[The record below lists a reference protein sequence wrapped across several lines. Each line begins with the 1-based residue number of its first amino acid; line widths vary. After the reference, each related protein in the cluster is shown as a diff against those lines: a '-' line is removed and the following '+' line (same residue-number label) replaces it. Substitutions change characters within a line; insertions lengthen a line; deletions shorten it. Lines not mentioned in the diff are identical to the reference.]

1 MRAHSTTV
9 DPKCDILW
17 IPDVVLGAGEAMRR
31 REFIAFVGSTA
42 VAWPLTLRAQRPN
55 AVRVIGVLTGG
66 SGPDSTA
73 RLEVFLG
80 ALAQL
85 GWTENHN
92 VRLDIRRGG
101 GDIDDIRKYAA
112 ELAARTPDVIVT
124 IGGPATGE
132 LLQATH
138 TVPIVFTI
146 VPDPVASGFV
156 ASLSQPGGNATGFLQ
171 FEFRL
176 SGKWLEL
183 LKEIAPNVARAA
195 VLRDSAAP
203 AGLGQL
209 AAIQSGAPSL
219 GVELTPVDVQ
229 NADEIERDVT
239 AFARSSNSG
248 LVVTSSTSALV
259 NRKLIVSLAAR
270 LKLPAVYAQRE
281 FVTGGGL
288 ISYSA
293 DFSAQFR
300 AAAGYV
306 DRILKGEKP
315 ANLPVQAPT
324 KYELVI
330 NLKTANELGLSV
342 PQDLLIAAD
351 EVIE

>member
-1 MRAHSTTV
+1 MV
-9 DPKCDILW
+9 
-17 IPDVVLGAGEAMRR
+17 PDVVLGVGEAMRR
-31 REFIAFVGSTA
+31 REFIRLFGSIA
-42 VAWPLTLRAQRPN
+42 VAWPLAAGAQTSGP
-55 AVRVIGVLTGG
+55 VRLIGVLTGG

-73 RLEVFLG
+73 RLEVFLR

-156 ASLSQPGGNATGFLQ
+156 GSLSRPGGNATGFLQ
-171 FEFRL
+171 FEYRL

-183 LKEIAPNVARAA
+183 LKEIAPNVTRAA

-203 AGLGQL
+203 AGLGQF
-209 AAIQSGAPSL
+209 AAIQSGAPPL
-219 GVELTPVDVQ
+219 RVEVTPVDVQ
-229 NADEIERDVT
+229 NADEIESDVA

-248 LVVTSSTSALV
+248 LVVTSSTNALV

-281 FVTGGGL
+281 FVAGGGL

-293 DFSAQFR
+293 DFLAQFR

-315 ANLPVQAPT
+315 ADLPVQAPT

-330 NLKTANELGLSV
+330 NLNTAKALGLTV
-342 PQDLLIAAD
+342 PPSLIARAD

>member
-1 MRAHSTTV
+1 M
-9 DPKCDILW
+9 
-17 IPDVVLGAGEAMRR
+17 PDVVLGVGEAMRR
-31 REFIAFVGSTA
+31 REFIRLFGSIA
-42 VAWPLTLRAQRPN
+42 VAWPLAAGAQTSGP
-55 AVRVIGVLTGG
+55 VRLIGVLTGG
-66 SGPDSTA
+66 SGPNSTA
-73 RLEVFLG
+73 RLEVFLR

-156 ASLSQPGGNATGFLQ
+156 GSLSRPGGNATGFLQ
-171 FEFRL
+171 FEYRL

-183 LKEIAPNVARAA
+183 LKEIAPNVTRAA

-203 AGLGQL
+203 AGLGQF
-209 AAIQSGAPSL
+209 AAIQSGAPPL
-219 GVELTPVDVQ
+219 RVEVTPVDVQ
-229 NADEIERDVT
+229 NADEIESDVA

-248 LVVTSSTSALV
+248 LVVTSSTNALV

-281 FVTGGGL
+281 FVAGGGL

-293 DFSAQFR
+293 DFLAQFR

-315 ANLPVQAPT
+315 ADLPVQAPT

-330 NLKTANELGLSV
+330 NLNTAKALGLTV
-342 PQDLLIAAD
+342 PPSLIARAD

>member
-1 MRAHSTTV
+1 
-9 DPKCDILW
+9 
-17 IPDVVLGAGEAMRR
+17 MRR
-31 REFIAFVGSTA
+31 RDFITLVGSFA
-42 VAWPLTLRAQRPN
+42 AEWPYAAHAQHPTS
-55 AVRVIGVLTGG
+55 VRVIGVLTGG

-73 RLEVFLG
+73 RLEVFLR

-85 GWTENHN
+85 GWTESHN

-101 GDIDDIRKYAA
+101 GDIDDIRKFAA

-124 IGGPATGE
+124 VGGPATAE
-132 LLQATH
+132 VLQATH

-156 ASLSQPGGNATGFLQ
+156 ASLSRPGGNATGFLQ
-171 FEFRL
+171 FEYRL
-176 SGKWLEL
+176 GGKWLEL
-183 LKEIAPNVARAA
+183 LKKIAPNVTRAA

-203 AGLGQL
+203 AGLGQF

-219 GVELTPVDVQ
+219 GVEVTPVDVQ
-229 NADEIERDVT
+229 NADEIESDVT

-248 LVVTSSTSALV
+248 LVVTSSTNALV

-281 FVTGGGL
+281 FVAGGGL

-293 DFSAQFR
+293 DFFSQFR
-300 AAAGYV
+300 AAASYV
-306 DRILKGEKP
+306 DRILNGEKP

-330 NLKTANELGLSV
+330 NLKTAKELGLNV
-342 PQDLLIAAD
+342 AQDLLVAAD

>member
-1 MRAHSTTV
+1 
-9 DPKCDILW
+9 
-17 IPDVVLGAGEAMRR
+17 MRR
-31 REFIAFVGSTA
+31 RDFITFVGSFA
-42 VAWPLTLRAQRPN
+42 AEWPFAAHAQHPN

-73 RLEVFLG
+73 RLEIFLR

-85 GWTENHN
+85 GWTESHN

-101 GDIDDIRKYAA
+101 GDIEDIRKYAA
-112 ELAARTPDVIVT
+112 ELVARTPDVIVSV
-124 IGGPATGE
+124 GGVATGE

-156 ASLSQPGGNATGFLQ
+156 ASLSRPGGNATGFLQ
-171 FEFRL
+171 FEYRL

-183 LKEIAPNVARAA
+183 LKEIAPNVMRAA
-195 VLRDSAAP
+195 VLRDSTVA

-209 AAIQSGAPSL
+209 AVIQSEAPSL
-219 GVELTPVDVQ
+219 GVEITPVDVQ

-239 AFARSSNSG
+239 AFARSSNGG
-248 LVVTSSTSALV
+248 LIVVSSTNALV

-281 FVTGGGL
+281 FVAGGGL

-293 DFSAQFR
+293 DFFVQFR

-315 ANLPVQAPT
+315 GDLPVQAPT

-330 NLKTANELGLSV
+330 NLKTAKALGLTV
-342 PQDLLIAAD
+342 PPTLIARAD

>member
-1 MRAHSTTV
+1 
-9 DPKCDILW
+9 
-17 IPDVVLGAGEAMRR
+17 MRR
-31 REFIAFVGSTA
+31 RDFISLVGSFA
-42 VAWPLTLRAQRPN
+42 AEWPVAARAQHPN

-73 RLEVFLG
+73 RLDVFLK

-92 VRLDIRRGG
+92 VRIDIRRGG

-156 ASLSQPGGNATGFLQ
+156 ASLSRPGGNATGFLQ
-171 FEFRL
+171 FEYRL

-183 LKEIAPNVARAA
+183 LKGIAPNVTRAA

-209 AAIQSGAPSL
+209 AAIQSGASSL
-219 GVELTPVDVQ
+219 GTELTTVDVQ

-239 AFARSSNSG
+239 NFARSSNGG
-248 LVVTSSTSALV
+248 LVVTSSTNALV

-281 FVTGGGL
+281 FVAGGGL

-293 DFSAQFR
+293 DFFAQFR

-342 PQDLLIAAD
+342 PQNLLATAD

>member
-1 MRAHSTTV
+1 
-9 DPKCDILW
+9 
-17 IPDVVLGAGEAMRR
+17 MRR
-31 REFIAFVGSTA
+31 RDFITFLGS
-42 VAWPLTLRAQRPN
+42 VAADWPFAARAQQPN
-55 AVRVIGVLTGG
+55 ALRVIGVLTGG
-66 SGPDSTA
+66 AGPDSTA
-73 RLEVFLG
+73 RLDEFLR

-85 GWTENHN
+85 GWTESHN
-92 VRLDIRRGG
+92 VNFDIRRGG
-101 GDIDDIRKYAA
+101 GDLDNIRKYAA
-112 ELAARTPDVIVT
+112 ELAARTPAVIVA
-124 IGGPATGE
+124 IGGPATGA

-156 ASLSQPGGNATGFLQ
+156 ASLSQPGGNATGFLA

-183 LKEIAPNVARAA
+183 LKEIAPNVMRAA
-195 VLRDSAAP
+195 VLRDSAVP

-209 AAIQSGAPSL
+209 AAIQAAAPSV
-219 GVELTPVDVQ
+219 GVEVTPVDVQ

-248 LVVTSSTSALV
+248 LVVASSTNALV

-281 FVTGGGL
+281 FVAGGGL

-293 DFSAQFR
+293 DFFAQFR

-330 NLKTANELGLSV
+330 NLKTANALGLSV
-342 PQDLLIAAD
+342 PQVLLVAAD

>member
-1 MRAHSTTV
+1 
-9 DPKCDILW
+9 
-17 IPDVVLGAGEAMRR
+17 MRR
-31 REFIAFVGSTA
+31 RDFIAFVGSFA
-42 VAWPLTLRAQRPN
+42 AEWPFAAHAQRLP
-55 AVRVIGVLTGG
+55 ASVRAIGVLTGG

-73 RLEVFLG
+73 RLEVFLR
-80 ALAQL
+80 ALKQL
-85 GWTENHN
+85 GWTENDN
-92 VRLDIRRGG
+92 VRFDIRRGG
-101 GDIDDIRKYAA
+101 GDVDDIRKYAA

-132 LLQATH
+132 VLRATH
-138 TVPIVFTI
+138 TVPVVFTI

-156 ASLSQPGGNATGFLQ
+156 ASLSRPGGNATGFLQ
-171 FEFRL
+171 FEYRL
-176 SGKWLEL
+176 SGKWLAF
-183 LKEIAPNVARAA
+183 LKDIAPNVMRAA
-195 VLRDSAAP
+195 VLRDSTVP

-209 AAIQSGAPSL
+209 AAIQAAAPSL
-219 GVELTPVDVQ
+219 GMEVTPVDVQ
-229 NADEIERDVT
+229 NADEIEREVT
-239 AFARSSNSG
+239 AFARSGDSG
-248 LVVTSSTSALV
+248 LVVTSSTKALV
-259 NRKLIVSLAAR
+259 NRKLLVSLAAR

-281 FVTGGGL
+281 FVVGGGL

-330 NLKTANELGLSV
+330 NLKTADALGLKV
-342 PQDLLIAAD
+342 PQGLLLAAD

>member
-1 MRAHSTTV
+1 
-9 DPKCDILW
+9 
-17 IPDVVLGAGEAMRR
+17 MRR
-31 REFIAFVGSTA
+31 RDFISLVGSFA
-42 VAWPLTLRAQRPN
+42 AEWPIAARAQHSN

-73 RLEVFLG
+73 RLDVFLR

-92 VRLDIRRGG
+92 VRIDIRRGG

-156 ASLSQPGGNATGFLQ
+156 ASLSRPGGNATGFLQ
-171 FEFRL
+171 FEYRL

-183 LKEIAPNVARAA
+183 LKGIAPNVTRAA

-209 AAIQSGAPSL
+209 VAIQSGASPL
-219 GVELTPVDVQ
+219 GMELTTVDVQ

-239 AFARSSNSG
+239 NFARSNNGG
-248 LVVTSSTSALV
+248 LVVTSSTNALV

-281 FVTGGGL
+281 FVAGGGL

-293 DFSAQFR
+293 DFFAQFR

-342 PQDLLIAAD
+342 PQSLLATAN

>member
-1 MRAHSTTV
+1 
-9 DPKCDILW
+9 
-17 IPDVVLGAGEAMRR
+17 MRR
-31 REFIAFVGSTA
+31 RDFIIFVGSFA
-42 VAWPLTLRAQRPN
+42 AEWPFAACAQH
-55 AVRVIGVLTGG
+55 VRVIGVLTGG

-73 RLEVFLG
+73 RLDVFLR

-85 GWTENHN
+85 GWTEGYN
-92 VRLDIRRGG
+92 VQLDIRRGG
-101 GDIDDIRKYAA
+101 GDPDDIRKYAA

-124 IGGPATGE
+124 IGGPATGG
-132 LLQATH
+132 LLKATH

-146 VPDPVASGFV
+146 VPDPVASGYV

-171 FEFRL
+171 FEYRL

-183 LKEIAPNVARAA
+183 LKEIAPDVTRAA
-195 VLRDSAAP
+195 VLRDSTVP
-203 AGLGQL
+203 AGLGQF
-209 AAIQSGAPSL
+209 AVIQSAALSL
-219 GVELTPVDVQ
+219 GVEVTPVDVQ

-239 AFARSSNSG
+239 EFARSSDSG
-248 LVVTSSTSALV
+248 LIVVSSTNALV

-270 LKLPAVYAQRE
+270 LRLPAVYAQRE
-281 FVTGGGL
+281 FVAGGGL

-330 NLKTANELGLSV
+330 NLKTANALGLNV
-342 PQDLLIAAD
+342 PQELLVAAD

>member
-1 MRAHSTTV
+1 
-9 DPKCDILW
+9 
-17 IPDVVLGAGEAMRR
+17 MRR
-31 REFIAFVGSTA
+31 RDFVTFLGGFAAQWPIAA
-42 VAWPLTLRAQRPN
+42 RAQHPN
-55 AVRVIGVLTGG
+55 AVRIIGVLTGG

-73 RLEVFLG
+73 RLEVFLR

-112 ELAARTPDVIVT
+112 ELAARTPDAIVS

-156 ASLSQPGGNATGFLQ
+156 ASLSRPGGNATGFLQ
-171 FEFRL
+171 FEYRL

-183 LKEIAPNVARAA
+183 LKEIAPNVTRAA

-203 AGLGQL
+203 AGLGQF

-219 GVELTPVDVQ
+219 GVEVTPVDVQ

-239 AFARSSNSG
+239 ALARSSDSG
-248 LVVTSSTSALV
+248 LVVTSSTNALV

-270 LKLPAVYAQRE
+270 LKLAAVYAQRE
-281 FVTGGGL
+281 FVAGGGL

-293 DFSAQFR
+293 DFFAQFR

-330 NLKTANELGLSV
+330 NLKTAKELGLTI
-342 PQDLLIAAD
+342 PDKLMALAD
-351 EVIE
+351 ELIE

>member
-1 MRAHSTTV
+1 
-9 DPKCDILW
+9 
-17 IPDVVLGAGEAMRR
+17 MRR
-31 REFIAFVGSTA
+31 REFIAFVGSTP
-42 VAWPLTLRAQRPN
+42 VAWPLTVRAQHPN
-55 AVRVIGVLTGG
+55 TVRVIGVLTGG

-73 RLEVFLG
+73 RLEVFLR
-80 ALAQL
+80 ALSQL
-85 GWTENHN
+85 GWTEDHN

-101 GDIDDIRKYAA
+101 GDLDDIRKYAA

-124 IGGPATGE
+124 VGGPATGE
-132 LLQATH
+132 VLRATH

-156 ASLSQPGGNATGFLQ
+156 ASLSRPGGNATGFLQ
-171 FEFRL
+171 FEYRL

-183 LKEIAPNVARAA
+183 LKRISPNVVRAA
-195 VLRDSAAP
+195 VLRDSTVP
-203 AGLGQL
+203 AGLGQF
-209 AAIQSGAPSL
+209 AAIRSGASSL
-219 GVELTPVDVQ
+219 GVEVIPVDVQ

-239 AFARSSNSG
+239 EFARSSNSG
-248 LVVTSSTSALV
+248 LVVTSSTNALV

-270 LKLPAVYAQRE
+270 LKMPAVYAQRE
-281 FVTGGGL
+281 FVAGGGL

-293 DFSAQFR
+293 DFFAQFH
-300 AAAGYV
+300 AAASYV

-330 NLKTANELGLSV
+330 NVKTANALGLSV
-342 PQDLLIAAD
+342 PQDILVVAD

>member
-1 MRAHSTTV
+1 
-9 DPKCDILW
+9 
-17 IPDVVLGAGEAMRR
+17 MRR
-31 REFIAFVGSTA
+31 RDFVTFLGGFAAQWPIAA
-42 VAWPLTLRAQRPN
+42 RAQHPN
-55 AVRVIGVLTGG
+55 AVRIIGVLTGG

-73 RLEVFLG
+73 RLEVFLR

-112 ELAARTPDVIVT
+112 ELAARTPDVIVS

-156 ASLSQPGGNATGFLQ
+156 ASLSRPGGNATGFLQ
-171 FEFRL
+171 FEYRL

-183 LKEIAPNVARAA
+183 LKEIAPNVTRAA

-203 AGLGQL
+203 AGLGQF

-219 GVELTPVDVQ
+219 GVEVTPVDVQ

-239 AFARSSNSG
+239 ALARSSDSG
-248 LVVTSSTSALV
+248 LVVTSSTNALV

-270 LKLPAVYAQRE
+270 LKLAAVYAQRE
-281 FVTGGGL
+281 FVAGGGL

-293 DFSAQFR
+293 DFFAQFR

-330 NLKTANELGLSV
+330 NLKTAKELGLTI
-342 PQDLLIAAD
+342 PDKLMALAD
-351 EVIE
+351 ELIE

>member
-1 MRAHSTTV
+1 
-9 DPKCDILW
+9 
-17 IPDVVLGAGEAMRR
+17 MRR
-31 REFIAFVGSTA
+31 REFIIFVGSLA
-42 VAWPLTLRAQRPN
+42 AEWPFAARAQPPS

-85 GWTENHN
+85 GLTESHN

-101 GDIDDIRKYAA
+101 GDIDTIRKYAA
-112 ELAARTPDVIVT
+112 ELAARAPDVIVAV
-124 IGGPATGE
+124 GGPATGA
-132 LLQATH
+132 LLEATH
-138 TVPIVFTI
+138 TIPIVFTI

-156 ASLSQPGGNATGFLQ
+156 ASLSRPGGNATGFLQ
-171 FEFRL
+171 FEYRL

-183 LKEIAPNVARAA
+183 LKEIAPNVTRAA
-195 VLRDSAAP
+195 VLRDTAAP
-203 AGLGQL
+203 AGLGQF

-219 GVELTPVDVQ
+219 GVEITPVDVQ

-239 AFARSSNSG
+239 EFERSGNSG
-248 LVVTSSTSALV
+248 LVVTSSTNALV

-281 FVTGGGL
+281 FVAGGGL

-293 DFSAQFR
+293 DFFAQFR

-324 KYELVI
+324 NYELVI
-330 NLKTANELGLSV
+330 NLKTAKTLGLSV
-342 PQDLLIAAD
+342 PTALLASAE

>member
-1 MRAHSTTV
+1 
-9 DPKCDILW
+9 
-17 IPDVVLGAGEAMRR
+17 MRR
-31 REFIAFVGSTA
+31 RDFITFVISFA
-42 VAWPLTLRAQRPN
+42 AEWPFAARAQQPK

-73 RLEVFLG
+73 RLEVFLK

-85 GWTENHN
+85 GWTESQN

-124 IGGPATGE
+124 VGGPATGE
-132 LLQATH
+132 LLHATH

-156 ASLSQPGGNATGFLQ
+156 ASLSRPGGNATGFLQ
-171 FEFRL
+171 FEYRL
-176 SGKWLEL
+176 SSKWLEL
-183 LKEIAPNVARAA
+183 LKNIAPNVTRAA

-203 AGLGQL
+203 AGLGQF
-209 AAIQSGAPSL
+209 AAIQSAAPSL
-219 GVELTPVDVQ
+219 GVEVTPLDVQ
-229 NADEIERDVT
+229 NADDIERDVT
-239 AFARSSNSG
+239 EFVRSSNSG
-248 LVVTSSTSALV
+248 LVVTSSTNALV

-270 LKLPAVYAQRE
+270 LKVPAVYAQRE
-281 FVTGGGL
+281 FVAGGGL

-293 DFSAQFR
+293 DFFAQFR
-300 AAAGYV
+300 AAASYV

-324 KYELVI
+324 TYELVI
-330 NLKTANELGLSV
+330 NLRSAKALGLSV
-342 PQDLLIAAD
+342 PQDLLVAAD

>member
-1 MRAHSTTV
+1 
-9 DPKCDILW
+9 
-17 IPDVVLGAGEAMRR
+17 MRR
-31 REFIAFVGSTA
+31 RDFISLVGSFA
-42 VAWPLTLRAQRPN
+42 AEWPVAAHAQHPN

-73 RLEVFLG
+73 RLDVFLK

-92 VRLDIRRGG
+92 VRIDIRRGG

-156 ASLSQPGGNATGFLQ
+156 ASLSRPGGNATGFLQ
-171 FEFRL
+171 FEYRL

-183 LKEIAPNVARAA
+183 LKGIAPNVTRAA

-209 AAIQSGAPSL
+209 AAIQSGASSL
-219 GVELTPVDVQ
+219 GTELTTVDVQ

-239 AFARSSNSG
+239 NFARSSNGG
-248 LVVTSSTSALV
+248 LVVTSSTNALV

-281 FVTGGGL
+281 FVAGGGL
-288 ISYSA
+288 ISCSA
-293 DFSAQFR
+293 DFFAQFR

-342 PQDLLIAAD
+342 PQNLLATAD

>member
-1 MRAHSTTV
+1 
-9 DPKCDILW
+9 
-17 IPDVVLGAGEAMRR
+17 MRR
-31 REFIAFVGSTA
+31 RDFIIFLGSSTA
-42 VAWPLTLRAQRPN
+42 EWPFAARAEQPNTL
-55 AVRVIGVLTGG
+55 RVIGVLTGG

-73 RLEVFLG
+73 RLDEFLR

-85 GWTENHN
+85 GWTESHN
-92 VRLDIRRGG
+92 VRFDIRRGG
-101 GDIDDIRKYAA
+101 GDLDDIRKYAA
-112 ELAARTPDVIVT
+112 ELAARTPDVIVA
-124 IGGPATGE
+124 IGGPATGA

-156 ASLSQPGGNATGFLQ
+156 ASLSQPGGNATGFLA
-171 FEFRL
+171 FEYRL

-183 LKEIAPNVARAA
+183 LKEIAPNLTRAA
-195 VLRDSAAP
+195 VLRDSAVP
-203 AGLGQL
+203 AGSGQF
-209 AAIQSGAPSL
+209 AAIQSAARSL
-219 GVELTPVDVQ
+219 GVEVTPVDVQ

-248 LVVTSSTSALV
+248 LVVASSTNALV

-293 DFSAQFR
+293 DFFAQFR

-306 DRILKGEKP
+306 DRILKGEKA

-324 KYELVI
+324 RYLLVI
-330 NLKTANELGLSV
+330 NIKTAKELSLSV
-342 PQDLLIAAD
+342 PQDLLVAAD

>member
-1 MRAHSTTV
+1 
-9 DPKCDILW
+9 
-17 IPDVVLGAGEAMRR
+17 MRR
-31 REFIAFVGSTA
+31 RDFVTFVGSFA
-42 VAWPLTLRAQRPN
+42 AEWPFAARAQHPN

-73 RLEVFLG
+73 RLEGLLR

-132 LLQATH
+132 LLQATN

-156 ASLSQPGGNATGFLQ
+156 ASLSRPGGNATGFLQ
-171 FEFRL
+171 FEYRL
-176 SGKWLEL
+176 SSKWLEL
-183 LKEIAPNVARAA
+183 LKQIAPNVTRAA
-195 VLRDSAAP
+195 VLRDSAA
-203 AGLGQL
+203 AGGIGQF
-209 AAIQSGAPSL
+209 ASIQSAAPSL
-219 GVELTPVDVQ
+219 GVEVTPVDVE
-229 NADEIERDVT
+229 NGDEIERDVT
-239 AFARSSNSG
+239 EFARSSNSG
-248 LVVTSSTSALV
+248 LVVTSSTNALV

-281 FVTGGGL
+281 FVAGGGL

-293 DFSAQFR
+293 DFFAQFR
-300 AAAGYV
+300 AAASYV

-324 KYELVI
+324 KYDLVI

-342 PQDLLIAAD
+342 PQHLLVAAD

>member
-1 MRAHSTTV
+1 
-9 DPKCDILW
+9 
-17 IPDVVLGAGEAMRR
+17 
-31 REFIAFVGSTA
+31 
-42 VAWPLTLRAQRPN
+42 
-55 AVRVIGVLTGG
+55 VLTGG

-73 RLEVFLG
+73 RLEVFLR
-80 ALAQL
+80 ALAEL

-101 GDIDDIRKYAA
+101 GDVDDIRKYAA
-112 ELAARTPDVIVT
+112 ELAGHTPDVIVT

-132 LLQATH
+132 VLQATH
-138 TVPIVFTI
+138 RVPVVFTI

-156 ASLSQPGGNATGFLQ
+156 ASLSRPSGNATGFLQ
-171 FEFRL
+171 FEYRL
-176 SGKWLEL
+176 SAKWLEL
-183 LKEIAPNVARAA
+183 LKEIAPNVVRAA
-195 VLRDSAAP
+195 VLRDSTVP
-203 AGLGQL
+203 AGLGQF
-209 AAIQSGAPSL
+209 AAIQSAALSL
-219 GVELTPVDVQ
+219 GVEVTPVDVQ

-239 AFARSSNSG
+239 EFARSSNSG

-281 FVTGGGL
+281 FVAGGGL

-293 DFSAQFR
+293 DFFAQFR

-324 KYELVI
+324 NYELVI
-330 NLKTANELGLSV
+330 NLKTAKALDLSV
-342 PQDLLIAAD
+342 PQALLVAAD